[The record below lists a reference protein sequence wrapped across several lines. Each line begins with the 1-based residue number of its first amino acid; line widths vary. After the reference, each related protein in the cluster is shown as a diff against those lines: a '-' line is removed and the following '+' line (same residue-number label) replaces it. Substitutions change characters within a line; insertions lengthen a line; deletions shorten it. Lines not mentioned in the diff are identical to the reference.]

1 MTSIAPLSLLLSA
14 LIAGSALAAAPAP
27 TAAAP
32 ATTPAIAGP
41 DQALAALKAAG
52 HAEVRELEYDDGL
65 WEAEVRRANGRWG
78 EVAVDAATGEVFDA
92 MSPRQLIELRD
103 VLAAIETAGYTRVHD
118 LDRDGALWDAE
129 AWGAD
134 GQRYELRV
142 SGYDGRILTARVD
155 HDD

>member
-1 MTSIAPLSLLLSA
+1 MKSITPLSLALSA
-14 LIAGSALAAAPAP
+14 LLAGTAIAAAPA
-27 TAAAP
+27 AAP
-32 ATTPAIAGP
+32 LAVAGP
-41 DQALAALKAAG
+41 DQAMAALKAAG

-103 VLAAIETAGYTRVHD
+103 VLAAVERAGYSQVHD

-129 AWGAD
+129 AYGAD
-134 GQRYELRV
+134 GQRYELRI

-155 HDD
+155 HND

>member
-1 MTSIAPLSLLLSA
+1 MKSITPLSLALSA
-14 LIAGSALAAAPAP
+14 LLAGTAFAAAPA
-27 TAAAP
+27 AAP
-32 ATTPAIAGP
+32 LAVAGP
-41 DQALAALKAAG
+41 DQAMAALKAAG

-103 VLAAIETAGYTRVHD
+103 VLAAVERAGYSQVHD

-129 AWGAD
+129 AYGAD
-134 GQRYELRV
+134 GQRYELRI

-155 HDD
+155 HND